1 VKFILGVSVPR
12 TTVIHEQL
20 IDLFQALDG
29 FTWQT
34 FVMGMICLL
43 VLLGFKSVGN
53 KYPNFKWIKAT
64 GPFFLCIFTIALTFI
79 FNLED
84 KGIVIV
90 GMIPEGL
97 PSLSINQ
104 WTPMH
109 SFDKMIVV
117 VVIIFLVDFIDT
129 FSIAKQL
136 ASKSKQELNSTQ
148 EMFGLGFAH
157 LFGSAFHAY
166 PVTGSFSR
174 SAVNYESGATS
185 AMSGIIQAALVGFTL
200 LFLTPI
206 FEKLPFCVIAAIVIS
221 CVIGLLDY
229 AEAIQLWH
237 VHKLDFL
244 VWMVSFL
251 GVIFLGVEIG
261 LGIAVALSLLIV
273 LYEAAV
279 PYTSVLGR
287 LPGTSMYRNVKQYPD
302 AEQYPG
308 LLMVRVDAPLFFANV
323 QYVRDK
329 IMKFQQS
336 SIVSPVDLENQKEL
350 SNKSKANIKRNGVE
364 GSIKYVIL
372 DMSAVSNIDASA
384 IRALREMMDLIRND
398 STNIVNQQD
407 MIFVNPSIPVMRML
421 HISGLLDI
429 IGHDHV
435 FTGMH
440 DAVCW
445 CLQILDETTESVA
458 LLPSSSSNDLEAK

>member
-1 VKFILGVSVPR
+1 
-12 TTVIHEQL
+12 
-20 IDLFQALDG
+20 
-29 FTWQT
+29 
-34 FVMGMICLL
+34 
-43 VLLGFKSVGN
+43 
-53 KYPNFKWIKAT
+53 
-64 GPFFLCIFTIALTFI
+64 
-79 FNLED
+79 
-84 KGIVIV
+84 
-90 GMIPEGL
+90 
-97 PSLSINQ
+97 
-104 WTPMH
+104 
-109 SFDKMIVV
+109 
-117 VVIIFLVDFIDT
+117 
-129 FSIAKQL
+129 
-136 ASKSKQELNSTQ
+136 
-148 EMFGLGFAH
+148 

-185 AMSGIIQAALVGFTL
+185 AMSGIFQATLVGFTL
-200 LFLTPI
+200 LFLTPV

-384 IRALREMMDLIRND
+384 IRALCEMMDLIRNNTNNNNNNNNND
-398 STNIVNQQD
+398 STNNVNQQD
-407 MIFVNPSIPVMRML
+407 MIYVNPSLPVMHML
-421 HISGLLDI
+421 QVSGLLDI
-429 IGHDHV
+429 VGHDHV

-445 CLQILDETTESVA
+445 CLQILDETTESVG
-458 LLPSSSSNDLEAK
+458 LLPSSSSNDLEAKISQSHE